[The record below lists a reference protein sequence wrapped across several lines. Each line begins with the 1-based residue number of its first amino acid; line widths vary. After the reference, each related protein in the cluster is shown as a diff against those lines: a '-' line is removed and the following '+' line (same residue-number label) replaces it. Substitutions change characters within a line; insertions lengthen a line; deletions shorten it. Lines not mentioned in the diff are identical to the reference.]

1 MGHGMDVAAGVPT
14 IDLGV
19 SFAGPRPS
27 APAQPVGRRLGSRP
41 RGRTGFSSIPEAVGA
56 IARGEMILVVDDH
69 DRENEG
75 DLVMAA
81 DLVTAADVNV
91 MVTDGRGLLCLA
103 LAPERCEA
111 LELGPMVPEN
121 AGREE
126 TAFTVSIDLELDG
139 STGISAADRARTI
152 LRAVEP
158 SARPE
163 DFRRPGHVFPL
174 RARPG
179 GVMERR
185 GHTEAAVEL
194 ARMAGRAPAG
204 MICEVMNADG
214 TMARL
219 PQLLDMAEREGLH
232 LISIADLVDHR
243 RATETFVTP
252 MGVVDLPASEGG
264 GRLVAYRDHDGIDQ
278 IAVVHGDVTGHDV
291 PVRVHSECL
300 TGDVFASYRCDCG
313 EQLAASRQAIAD
325 AGRGVVVYLR
335 GHEGRGIGIV
345 DKLRAYALQDAGHDT
360 VEANVELG
368 HPVDARDYLAA
379 AGILRDLGVQSVR
392 LLTNNPAKQAALT
405 DLGVVVRDRV
415 PVTIRP
421 RPDNQAYLATK
432 RAKLGHDLPA
442 PVQEH
447 P

>member
-1 MGHGMDVAAGVPT
+1 MDVATGLPT
-14 IDLGV
+14 VDLGQ
-19 SFAGPRPS
+19 SFAGPRPT
-27 APAQPVGRRLGSRP
+27 APAHSVDRRLGSRP
-41 RGRTGFSSIPEAVGA
+41 RGRTGFSSIPEAVAA

-81 DLVTAADVNV
+81 DLVTPDDVNV

-103 LAPERCEA
+103 LAPERCDE
-111 LELGPMVPEN
+111 LQLGPMVPEN

-126 TAFTVSIDLELDG
+126 TAFTVSIDLEVAG

-152 LRAVEP
+152 RHAVDP
-158 SARPE
+158 SAVPD

-204 MICEVMNADG
+204 MICEVMNPDG

-219 PQLLDMAEREGLH
+219 PQLLDMAERHGLH

-252 MGVVDLPASEGG
+252 VGAAELPASEGG
-264 GRLVAYRDHDGIDQ
+264 GRLVAYRDHDGLDQ
-278 IAVVHGDVTGHDV
+278 VAIVHGDVTGDDV

-313 EQLAASRQAIAD
+313 EQLAASRQAIEA
-325 AGRGVVVYLR
+325 AGRGVIVYLR

-368 HPVDARDYLAA
+368 HPIDARDYLTA

-392 LLTNNPAKQAALT
+392 LLTNNPAKEAALVE
-405 DLGVVVRDRV
+405 LGVVVRDRV
-415 PVTIRP
+415 SVAIPP
-421 RPDNQAYLATK
+421 RPDNQTYLDTK
-432 RAKLGHDLPA
+432 RTKLGHHLPH